1 VVPQPF
7 DSLSVGDTFSTSLTF
22 TETHLVLSGMLYADA
37 VPLHTNEEF
46 SRRTHFGG
54 RIVPGPLTSGFAAVR
69 LGMYFGGRAVVLL
82 ELTERYKDAV
92 QIGDRVTAKWTIA
105 ELHPKPRLKGGIVI
119 LDGVCTNQKETV
131 VLELRATCIVENLE
145 ENMS

>member
-1 VVPQPF
+1 
-7 DSLSVGDTFSTSLTF
+7 
-22 TETHLVLSGMLYADA
+22 
-37 VPLHTNEEF
+37 
-46 SRRTHFGG
+46 
-54 RIVPGPLTSGFAAVR
+54 
-69 LGMYFGGRAVVLL
+69 MYFGGRAVGLL

-92 QIGDRVTAKWTIA
+92 QMGDRVTAKWTIA

>member
-1 VVPQPF
+1 
-7 DSLSVGDTFSTSLTF
+7 
-22 TETHLVLSGMLYADA
+22 M
-37 VPLHTNEEF
+37 
-46 SRRTHFGG
+46 
-54 RIVPGPLTSGFAAVR
+54 
-69 LGMYFGGRAVVLL
+69 
-82 ELTERYKDAV
+82 
-92 QIGDRVTAKWTIA
+92 GDRVTAKWTIA